1 MSSLGDLLM
10 QMFQQPA
17 HPHTPSPYLLPD
29 APGLLQRGNI
39 DMTTRPLVRNPDG
52 SVSTIRSMS
61 YSPGAGR
68 EVLIPTVSNEGTI
81 MKGREAVPYWGGR
94 GQNLGVFSNPEDA
107 DAYAQK
113 LHEMQARYFGL
124 R

>member
-1 MSSLGDLLM
+1 MTLAELLAGAA
-10 QMFQQPA
+10 QQPA
-17 HPHTPSPYLLPD
+17 HPHTPSPFLLPN

-52 SVSTIRSMS
+52 SISTIRSMS

-68 EVLIPTVSNEGTI
+68 EVLVPTVSNEGQI
-81 MKGREAVPYWGGR
+81 MRGREAVPYWGSR
-94 GQNLGVFSNPEDA
+94 GQNLGVFSNPDDA
-107 DAYAQK
+107 DAYAQQ
-113 LHEMQARYFGL
+113 LHEAQAKYFGL